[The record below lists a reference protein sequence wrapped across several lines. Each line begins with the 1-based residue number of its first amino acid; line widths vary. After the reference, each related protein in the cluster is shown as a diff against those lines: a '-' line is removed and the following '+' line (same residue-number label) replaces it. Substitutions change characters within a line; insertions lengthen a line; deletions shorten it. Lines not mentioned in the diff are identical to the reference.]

1 MLKNWTNIFLYHIKN
16 NKLFTALNVLGLS
29 IGIAGLIFA
38 ILYWNDE
45 HSYDEWNPEKDS
57 VFQVLVDIGENRVW
71 TNTPV
76 TFEPFLKNDTNIEK
90 MMYCENWYESP
101 LYKYKGKK
109 LIIKKLFNTQNNFF
123 DFFPFE
129 FVKGNPKTVLQNENS
144 IAMKQETA
152 VLFFGT
158 ENPIGKQIQYE
169 DQFLTVTAVYK
180 ITENSSIAP
189 DAVVNNMKRR
199 IDQDKNEWGNFNNGW
214 FIKLKNPSKA
224 NELSK
229 KLTSIYYQNK
239 IIKDAKAEGI
249 SPEEFES
256 KYGKFKFIL
265 EPLSATRLHS
275 QGQGSPEGKGNY
287 QFLLIMAGLS
297 ILILILSIVNYVN
310 LATANAI
317 RRAKEVGVR
326 KIVGASKTEIIKQF
340 LFETIIIVLSSILL
354 ALVIVE
360 LSLPYYNEF
369 LDKELIIYGNQ
380 FYLQIIL
387 IFIITVI
394 FAGVFPAIYV
404 SNFETLKVLKGNFG
418 RNKSG
423 VWLRNGML
431 ILQFAIASFFIIGS
445 YIVYDQVRYLS
456 TKSLGF
462 SGSQVLE
469 IFYFKPESLLNAT
482 NSEQQIFDRY
492 TTAKNEISKIK
503 GVEQVTTGAF
513 RFGGG
518 NDSSSGFSYKGIN
531 IQAQNL
537 SVDFGMLEMM
547 KIGMAQGRYLNPKI
561 ASDTI
566 NSMMINEAA
575 LKIMTEKNP
584 IGKIVDW
591 NDNKLKIIGVVK
603 DFSLF
608 SPQGKVPPMVFFH
621 FKTMDWTIRNINH
634 IYVKLKA
641 ENTEQ
646 TIADI
651 EKFWT
656 KSMESDYP
664 FQYNFIDKNYLRTY
678 KTYVKQKNLFSL
690 LNVIVIMI
698 ALFGLF
704 ALASYSIERRMKE
717 IAIRKT
723 LGAETKT
730 LLKELSKQYIIFSLI
745 GFMTAVFPVYYLLN
759 KWLENFANR
768 IDISIYPFIIGFIAL
783 LSLTLLVV
791 LSKAYQATRVDV
803 LKYLKYE

>member
-1 MLKNWTNIFLYHIKN
+1 MIKNWTTIFLYHIKN
-16 NKLFTALNVLGLS
+16 NKLFTTLNILGLS
-29 IGIAGLIFA
+29 IGIAGLVFA

-45 HSYDEWNPEKDS
+45 QSYNDWNPEKDTT
-57 VFQVLVDIGENRVW
+57 FQVLVDIGEGRVW
-71 TNTPV
+71 TNAPV
-76 TFEPFLKNDTNIEK
+76 TFDPFLKDDSNIKK
-90 MMYCENWYESP
+90 MMYCENWYASP
-101 LYKYKGKK
+101 LYKYNGKK
-109 LIIKKLFNTQNNFF
+109 IIIEKLFNAQNNFF

-129 FVKGNPKTVLQNENS
+129 FLQGNPKTVLQNENS

-152 VLFFGT
+152 TLFFGT

-169 DQFLTVTAVYK
+169 NQILTVTAVYK
-180 ITENSSIAP
+180 IPGNSAIAP
-189 DAVVNNMKRR
+189 DAVVNNMKKK
-199 IDQDKNEWGNFNNGW
+199 IDENKEHWGHFNCGW
-214 FIKLKNPSKA
+214 YIKLKDPSKA

-229 KLTSIYYQNK
+229 KLNSIYYQNK
-239 IIKDAKAEGI
+239 TIKDAKAEGI
-249 SPEEFES
+249 SPKEFES
-256 KYGKFKFIL
+256 KYGKFKFLL
-265 EPLSATRLHS
+265 EPLTISRLHTI
-275 QGQGSPEGKGNY
+275 GQGSPEGKGNY

-297 ILILILSIVNYVN
+297 ILILLLSIVNYIN

-326 KIVGASKTEIIKQF
+326 KIVGASKAEIIKQF
-340 LFETIIIVLSSILL
+340 LFETIITVLISILL

-369 LDKELIIYGNQ
+369 LDKDLIIYGNQ

-387 IFIITVI
+387 IFIITVV

-431 ILQFAIASFFIIGS
+431 ILQFSIASFFIIGS
-445 YIVYDQVRYLS
+445 YIVYEQVRYLS
-456 TKSLGF
+456 NKNLGF

-469 IFYFKPESLLNAT
+469 IFYFKTQTLLNAK

-492 TTAKNEISKIK
+492 TTTKNEISKIK
-503 GVEQVTTGAF
+503 GVEQVATGAF

-518 NDSSSGFSYKGIN
+518 NDSSSGFSYNGIN
-531 IQAQNL
+531 IQGQNIA
-537 SVDFGMLEMM
+537 VDFGMLEMM
-547 KIGMAQGRYLNPKI
+547 KIEMAQGRYLDPKI

-566 NSMMINEAA
+566 NSMMVNEAA
-575 LKIMTEKNP
+575 LKIMNEKNP

-591 NDNKLKIIGVVK
+591 NENKLKIIGIVK
-603 DFSLF
+603 DFSLY

-621 FKTMDWTIRNINH
+621 FKTVPWMIGNMNH

-651 EKFWT
+651 EKLWT
-656 KSMESDYP
+656 KSVDSDYP
-664 FQYNFIDKNYLRTY
+664 FQYNFIDKSYQRTY

-690 LNVIVIMI
+690 LNVIVILI

-723 LGAETKT
+723 LGAETNV
-730 LLKELSKQYIIFSLI
+730 LLKELSKQYIIFGII
-745 GFMTAVFPVYYLLN
+745 GFMIALFPVYYLLN
-759 KWLENFANR
+759 KWLDNFSYR
-768 IDISIYPFIIGFIAL
+768 IDISIYPFLIGFAAL
-783 LSLTLLVV
+783 LFLTLLVV
-791 LSKAYQATRVDV
+791 LSRAYQATRVDV
-803 LKYLKYE
+803 LHYLKYE